1 MPCIHT
7 VMKRWTNY
15 DENTTIREMIV
26 ISEHVQKSDIGL
38 GLQIMCFTS
47 QPILHLLC
55 VYMSFWLFIRLHV
68 IFAMYKFR
76 HHKHKIKIIL
86 KIITCKIVCS
96 GLLLIFFPIVNF
108 LFLTE
113 SVMVKLFK
121 YFLFTTQPLTLWL
134 KFSYDVVLPEQK
146 VVLKK
151 IILES

>member
-1 MPCIHT
+1 
-7 VMKRWTNY
+7 MKRWTNY
-15 DENTTIREMIV
+15 DENTTTREMIV

-55 VYMSFWLFIRLHV
+55 VYMSRLFIRLHV

-76 HHKHKIKIIL
+76 HHKQNKNHPQNYH
-86 KIITCKIVCS
+86 VCS
-96 GLLLIFFPIVNF
+96 GLLLICFPIVNF

-121 YFLFTTQPLTLWL
+121 YFLFTTQPLMLWL

-146 VVLKK
+146 VVLVLNYNFCTT
-151 IILES
+151 IFR